1 VRGDGIPHG
10 NEQYEEKKALPNQS
24 LEPIAYAPTQLN
36 VRLVKMGKDLR
47 PNKAESEFLTIAYNR
62 FYDIFE
68 EVMSDPFW
76 EKDEWYRFS
85 KVKDAFAV
93 YSELLNYEP
102 IKWVIENIKISRPP
116 MEAEIGSELFRF
128 IRNVIMHFPFF
139 DSWNEVWVNQSI
151 INWYKDAQSIDKFI
165 RKYKGR
171 ETVEYRFWEADK
183 KQMTYLSINFP
194 KQYEDN
200 TKIYLKDF
208 LFEKEGIKFSFILM
222 RQILDS
228 QVEK

>member
-1 VRGDGIPHG
+1 MR
-10 NEQYEEKKALPNQS
+10 N
-24 LEPIAYAPTQLN
+24 
-36 VRLVKMGKDLR
+36 DLR
-47 PNKAESEFLTIAYNR
+47 PNKAELEFLTLAYNR

-68 EVMSDPFW
+68 EVMSDSFW
-76 EKDEWYRFS
+76 EKNECYRFS
-85 KVKDAFAV
+85 LVKDGFAV

-102 IKWVIENIKISRPP
+102 IKWVIEHIKKSRPP
-116 MEAEIGSELFRF
+116 MEGEIGSGLFKF

-151 INWYKDAQSIDKFI
+151 INWHKDAQSIDKFI

-171 ETVEYRFWEADK
+171 GAVKYRFWEADK

-200 TKIYLKDF
+200 TEIYLKDF
-208 LFEKEGIKFSFILM
+208 LSEKEGIKFSFMLM
-222 RQILDS
+222 RQILDT